1 MAKDKMQY
9 PEYIRMKEAQQAKSK
24 PKEPKSE
31 WTKMRE
37 NIARRLKADIDKK

>member
-9 PEYIRMKEAQQAKSK
+9 PEYIRMKEAQAAKSN
-24 PKEPKSE
+24 PKEPKSQ
-31 WTKMRE
+31 WQKMKE